1 MGEVRIQEGIFQ
13 AYPGFRRGIVF
24 ATNIRNQ
31 GASEDLEAMLKE
43 AVDRAG
49 ESPIDLKSDPR
60 ILAWTDAHRLFGSNP
75 NKYPPAHAALLKRVQ
90 KGGVQIPLINKV
102 VAIMNYNSI
111 IDATPVGGDD
121 VDRAGDI
128 LTLRYATG
136 NEGFSPLGAPDSRE
150 HPQSGEVIYVVE
162 DSGEVMCRR
171 WNWRNGHVT
180 RITEETTRII
190 MNIDGLGEDNE
201 KRTLMTRDRVAKML
215 RDYCSA
221 EISTG
226 LLSPAQPS
234 LTFPF

>member
-1 MGEVRIQEGIFQ
+1 
-13 AYPGFRRGIVF
+13 
-24 ATNIRNQ
+24 
-31 GASEDLEAMLKE
+31 
-43 AVDRAG
+43 
-49 ESPIDLKSDPR
+49 
-60 ILAWTDAHRLFGSNP
+60 
-75 NKYPPAHAALLKRVQ
+75 
-90 KGGVQIPLINKV
+90 
-102 VAIMNYNSI
+102 
-111 IDATPVGGDD
+111 
-121 VDRAGDI
+121 
-128 LTLRYATG
+128 
-136 NEGFSPLGAPDSRE
+136 
-150 HPQSGEVIYVVE
+150 VVE

-215 RDYCSA
+215 RDHCSA